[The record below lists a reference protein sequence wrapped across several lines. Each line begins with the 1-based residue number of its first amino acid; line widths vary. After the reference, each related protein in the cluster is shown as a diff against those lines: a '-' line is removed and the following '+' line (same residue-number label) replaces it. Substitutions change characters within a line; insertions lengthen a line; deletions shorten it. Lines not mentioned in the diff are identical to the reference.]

1 MDKALA
7 IYAAVLKACLGKDD
21 TLSPEETNTKRFTV
35 RALFIAA
42 VLYKQHNA
50 DAIFTDLML
59 STDSWLK
66 TTFAQENRFSDIIGN
81 TNRELIAIINT
92 HMSTWVPDPTIIT
105 ATLYETLLGIET
117 GEEQQADKLV
127 AVKYY
132 RNKLGSYYTPAEL
145 ASQVTVMTISHF
157 LKLNKPDDQKV
168 LELTFADF
176 SCGAGN
182 FLLEII
188 HFFEKWAVSKG
199 MSAAKTVAFLK
210 QIARNIHATDVDC
223 IALEVAK
230 LTILLKTDQ
239 PEAYNAIGDNFQ
251 HANFLLHTDT
261 PTDGK
266 TKQELFS
273 KGYIY
278 HQGLA
283 LASEF
288 LTKYDVILGNPPWEK
303 IRFEK
308 NKLAEHTI
316 PDNFA
321 FHLESAKDEL
331 KKNSFFKLSNV
342 GELNTYALFT
352 DAAVKLKHSCGVAGL
367 ILKSGLV
374 TSQVNQKLF
383 RSLVTSHQ
391 IVAIYD
397 FINRR
402 KIFNIDSRERFCF
415 LLLGQSDTGRF
426 RVAMNLTSPEN
437 ISTDIDTFEFNEKDL
452 RYLNPI
458 SGMLPNFSNAVEAQF
473 VLRLAKA
480 YPAFAQIHQVK
491 FGRIV
496 HLNTHAQDIT
506 QTPGNDLLPI
516 YEGKFFNQY
525 NGRFA
530 GFNGVSNALRYGN
543 KSSAVPL
550 NGQIPES
557 RFFISKQRWLELSK
571 NHRQPF
577 MLAWRSLTSASNT
590 RTCIATI
597 LPFIPAIQSVQ
608 FLTSEQE
615 NLLYLCALFNS
626 VVFDFILKKKLSG
639 IDLTQSV
646 INQMPVPYKDIN
658 PVTLGLIDRL
668 VIELLKDDERLVLLF
683 AEKNKEN
690 VPNDRHGIIREI
702 DLIFMKLYKLTVPE
716 VLLVLSE
723 FTKQYDETDI
733 AWFVENLTNDPV
745 SSPGAMASAC
755 PVG

>member
-7 IYAAVLKACLGKDD
+7 IYAAILKACLPQND
-21 TLSPEETNTKRFTV
+21 TLCPEEINTTRFTV

-42 VLYKQHNA
+42 VLYKQHNK
-50 DAIFTDLML
+50 DATSSGLMQ
-59 STDSWLK
+59 STDNWLK
-66 TTFAQENRFSDIIGN
+66 TTFCAENSFSDIIAN
-81 TNRELIAIINT
+81 AKNELIAIVDA
-92 HMSTWVPDPTIIT
+92 HMAAWTPEPTVII

-117 GEEQQADKLV
+117 GEEHQADKFV

-145 ASQVTVMTISHF
+145 ASQVTEMTISHY
-157 LKLNKPDDQKV
+157 LKLNKPDDQKIR
-168 LELTFADF
+168 ELKFADF

-182 FLLEII
+182 FLMEII
-188 HFFEKWAVSKG
+188 YFFEKWAVSKG
-199 MSAAKTVAFLK
+199 MPADEKAIFLK
-210 QIARNIHATDVDC
+210 QIARNIHGTDVDC

-230 LTILLKTDQ
+230 LVLLLKTNQ
-239 PEAYNAIGDNFQ
+239 PEIYKDITCNFL

-261 PTDGK
+261 PMDEK
-266 TKQELFS
+266 MKRELFS

-278 HQGLA
+278 HHGLA
-283 LASEF
+283 LSRKS
-288 LTKYDVILGNPPWEK
+288 LTKHDVILGNPPWEK

-308 NKLAEHTI
+308 NKFSDLTT
-316 PDNFA
+316 PVDFA
-321 FHLESAKDEL
+321 FYLERAKDEL
-331 KKNSFFKLSNV
+331 KKNAFFNLSNA

-352 DAAVKLKHSCGVAGL
+352 DAAEKLMHSHGVAGL
-367 ILKSGLV
+367 VLKSGLV

-383 RSLVTSHQ
+383 RSLVMSHRV
-391 IVAIYD
+391 IAIYD

-415 LLLGQSDTGRF
+415 LLLGRSDTGRF
-426 RVAMNLTSPEN
+426 HVAMNLTSPLDISNDTDTLALDEN
-437 ISTDIDTFEFNEKDL
+437 DL
-452 RYLNPI
+452 RYLNPV
-458 SGMLPNFSNAVEAQF
+458 SGMLPNFSNAAEAQF
-473 VLRLAKA
+473 LLRLAKA
-480 YPAFAQIHQVK
+480 NPAFAQVHQVK

-496 HLNTHAQDIT
+496 HLNIHAQDIK
-506 QTPGNDLLPI
+506 QSPGDDLLPI

-525 NGRFA
+525 NGKFA
-530 GFNGVSNALRYGN
+530 GFNGVSEVRRYGN
-543 KSSAVPL
+543 KASAVPL
-550 NGQIPES
+550 NGQTPES
-557 RFFISKQRWLELSK
+557 RFFISKQRWLDLSK
-571 NHRQPF
+571 NHRQPY

-608 FLTSEQE
+608 FLTSEKE

-626 VVFDFILKKKLSG
+626 VVFDFVVKKKLSG

-646 INQMPVPYKDIN
+646 INQMPVPDKNIDSA
-658 PVTLGLIDRL
+658 TLSMIDRL
-668 VIELLKDDERLVLLF
+668 VISLLKDDERLALSF
-683 AEKNKEN
+683 AEQDQED
-690 VPNDRHGIIREI
+690 VPDDRHCIIRTI

-723 FTKQYDETDI
+723 FTKQYDETDK
-733 AWFVENLTNDPV
+733 AWFVENLSNDPV
-745 SSPGAMASAC
+745 GSARAVATPC